1 MLTRG
6 GHGAGCDARFW
17 WAGSGRRGRAEEA
30 AATVA
35 AWDATRLPWA
45 WLRHLGRRLVAE
57 AALADGWGEPRTWL
71 TEAAAFFDGFGTP
84 AVAARC
90 RRLLADRA
98 ALPDDLRRLGVTPR
112 EAEILGLLGQGLTG
126 TRELAD
132 HLVISPRTVEKHVE
146 ALCRKLGVRSRGQLT
161 ALAARRPGQDHAAQ
175 DHATT

>member
-71 TEAAAFFDGFGTP
+71 TEAAAFFDGFGTRRRG
-84 AVAARC
+84 AVSA
-90 RRLLADRA
+90 
-98 ALPDDLRRLGVTPR
+98 P
-112 EAEILGLLGQGLTG
+112 
-126 TRELAD
+126 
-132 HLVISPRTVEKHVE
+132 
-146 ALCRKLGVRSRGQLT
+146 
-161 ALAARRPGQDHAAQ
+161 ARRPGRPSRRPAAW
-175 DHATT
+175 DPARGTALPNVSAAT